1 MNEPRRET
9 AYRCRVS
16 FLAIALELIY
26 VAVAIVSPFVANKRR
41 TGTWAF
47 RATPGVGR
55 FIGALFFCGSVLVLF
70 GPLFDLTG
78 TLGRTSQID
87 DHVVQGLGVVLAVAA
102 LPLVVAA
109 QRQMGAS
116 WRVGLDPE
124 ERTELV
130 TAGLF
135 RVVRNPIYSGM
146 VLLAFGIALMVP
158 NAVSFAAA
166 GDFLLAVELQVRT
179 IEEPYLRRVHG
190 SSYESYVA
198 RSGRFLPGIGRS
210 L

>member
-1 MNEPRRET
+1 M
-9 AYRCRVS
+9 AL
-16 FLAIALELIY
+16 LAIGLEVLY
-26 VAVAIVSPFVANKRR
+26 AAVAMAWPFAANRRR

-47 RATPGVGR
+47 RATPGAGR
-55 FIGALFFCGSVLVLF
+55 PIGAVFFCGNVLVLL
-70 GPLFDLTG
+70 GPIFDLTG
-78 TLGRTSQID
+78 TLGRTSLIN
-87 DHVVQGLGVVLAVAA
+87 DHIVQGLGVALAAAA

-116 WRVGLDPE
+116 WRVGVDPE

-130 TAGLF
+130 TAGVF
-135 RVVRNPIYSGM
+135 GVVRNPIYSGM
-146 VLLAFGIALMVP
+146 VLMALGIALMVP

-166 GDFLLAVELQVRT
+166 GDFLLAVELQVRM

-190 SSYESYVA
+190 SSYENYVA
-198 RSGRFLPGIGRS
+198 QSGRFLPAIGTS

>member
-1 MNEPRRET
+1 
-9 AYRCRVS
+9 VS
-16 FLAIALELIY
+16 LLAIALEVLY
-26 VAVAIVSPFVANKRR
+26 VAVAMVWPFVANKRR

-47 RATPGVGR
+47 RATPGAGR
-55 FIGALFFCGSVLVLF
+55 FIGALFFCGSVLVLL
-70 GPLFDLTG
+70 GPVLDLAG
-78 TLGRTSQID
+78 TVGRTSQID
-87 DHVVQGLGVVLAVAA
+87 ALVVQGFGVVLAVAA

-116 WRVGLDPE
+116 WRVGVDPE

-146 VLLAFGIALMVP
+146 VLMAFGIALMVP
-158 NAVSFAAA
+158 NGVSFAAA
-166 GDFLLAVELQVRT
+166 VDFLVAVELQVRT

-190 SSYESYVA
+190 SSFESYVA
-198 RSGRFLPGIGRS
+198 RSGRFLPAIGRS